1 MYELFSMSVTM
12 SSYFSYI
19 LFKGVQ
25 KRSISDKCWVEQA
38 SPIVVNTV
46 FLVDPTWAQV
56 SEQQI
61 GGLRTRDFVDVSTFA
76 KLAFVS
82 AFS

>member
-1 MYELFSMSVTM
+1 MYELLSMSVTM

-19 LFKGVQ
+19 LSKGVQ
-25 KRSISDKCWVEQA
+25 KRSIPDNRLAEQA
-38 SPIVVNTV
+38 SPIVANTA
-46 FLVDPTWAQV
+46 FLVTTAWVLVP
-56 SEQQI
+56 EQQV
-61 GGLRTRDFVDVSTFA
+61 GGLRTHRVVDVSTFA